1 MRKFTSLAAAAAVV
15 VTSVG
20 ISAVPAEAR
29 SRHGGWGHRHHDRVS
44 TGDVLGGL
52 LIIGTIAAIASAA
65 SNDRRER
72 APDYR
77 YDPPYRDN
85 QRYDP
90 RDREY
95 VPPVD
100 DRPETGEAPPY
111 GNGDAQTRAADAC
124 SWAVE
129 AEMGDDARVDRI
141 DGTEANNGG
150 WYVTG
155 TASRL
160 GGEVRS
166 FGCSY
171 RNGRVVDVSFG

>member
-1 MRKFTSLAAAAAVV
+1 MRKLTSLTTAAAIVL
-15 VTSVG
+15 TSVG
-20 ISAVPAEAR
+20 LSAVPAEAR
-29 SRHGGWGHRHHDRVS
+29 GRHGGWGYRHHDRIS

-65 SNDRRER
+65 SKDKRER
-72 APDYR
+72 APDDRPDYR
-77 YDPPYRDN
+77 YDPPYRDDER
-85 QRYDP
+85 QEVPRYEPDMP
-90 RDREY
+90 NDVAPGAYGR
-95 VPPVD
+95 
-100 DRPETGEAPPY
+100 GEAES
-111 GNGDAQTRAADAC
+111 RAADAC

-129 AEMGDDARVDRI
+129 GEMGDDARVDSI
-141 DGTEANNGG
+141 TGTEPNDGG